1 MIELNMLA
9 LLVIVTYTLTIAL
22 VSGIAIGLRIRSPVL
37 AALAG
42 APTAVIALYASACVL
57 GVILTDPDD
66 YDSVDWWALAALLT
80 YPATPAFVVGLVTAC
95 VTSSL
100 RTICARLRS

>member
-1 MIELNMLA
+1 MVQLNVLA
-9 LLVIVTYTLTIAL
+9 LLIIVTYTLTIAL
-22 VSGIAIGLRIRSPVL
+22 VSGIAIGLRLRSPVL
-37 AALAG
+37 AALSGGPA
-42 APTAVIALYASACVL
+42 AVIALYASVFVL

-100 RTICARLRS
+100 RTIRTRLRS